1 MHAAAKFGARRGTG
15 SDPVNPSSHQSWSF
29 WTVSSDGKRKCVSF
43 DETNHINHE
52 TVSNHGYGF
61 FLVLLVWIVG
71 LNRCSTLRS
80 IWDHWSSRS
89 DHWSARDVGE
99 PPWSGL
105 QEVGRS
111 TGMPCLTA
119 LPRCGAP
126 KSDGPRWSKRER
138 ERGGKK
144 MVRKWSVFK
153 IVFTPY
159 DEHCTR
165 VQETKHFLLW
175 ILYNSRV
182 EHVPLFC
189 LCLCVCVCLCLSVC
203 VSLCVCVSVYVCV
216 SVCGGIAYYSPS
228 VIAYTTTCYFLSCF
242 TRCLFHPG
250 CSLTLWIRLRL
261 QLALHLLQAQRHG
274 MMKDLYL
281 GISPWLSRRCFQAD
295 PTTRKSY

>member
-1 MHAAAKFGARRGTG
+1 MYIYSYIYNIGYISYITCSNLPPSWSWTSASKSEPRWASDQVHAAAKFGARRGTG

-138 ERGGKK
+138 EGGK
-144 MVRKWSVFK
+144 RWSASGLF
-153 IVFTPY
+153 
-159 DEHCTR
+159 
-165 VQETKHFLLW
+165 
-175 ILYNSRV
+175 SR
-182 EHVPLFC
+182 
-189 LCLCVCVCLCLSVC
+189 
-203 VSLCVCVSVYVCV
+203 
-216 SVCGGIAYYSPS
+216 
-228 VIAYTTTCYFLSCF
+228 
-242 TRCLFHPG
+242 
-250 CSLTLWIRLRL
+250 
-261 QLALHLLQAQRHG
+261 
-274 MMKDLYL
+274 
-281 GISPWLSRRCFQAD
+281 
-295 PTTRKSY
+295 